1 MVSVPGVASA
11 TCGVC
16 EVFAG
21 SVAGLVGMSLRFTL
35 ALENLE
41 K

>member
-1 MVSVPGVASA
+1 MVSVSGVAAA

-21 SVAGLVGMSLRFTL
+21 SVAGLVVMSLRF